1 MKHSGLL
8 RKTLLAI
15 VLLLL
20 GLYPFA
26 VYFSIGH
33 LSPRYLALFIILVF
47 IIRYLL
53 LKNKSWSFNNI
64 ATLLMLA
71 LGASMCLWVMV
82 ENDIAAIRLYP
93 FLVSMLFLMVFSY
106 SLINPPTV
114 IERLARLQT
123 PQLVPATVVYTRKV
137 TWVWCGFFIVNGG
150 VALITALFA
159 SLKVWTFYNGFLSY
173 VLIGALFGAELI
185 ARHFHR
191 KRLHLHAAGG

>member
-1 MKHSGLL
+1 MKQHTLL
-8 RKTLLAI
+8 RKILLAI

-20 GLYPFA
+20 ALYPFA
-26 VYFSIGH
+26 VYFSIDY
-33 LSPRYLALFIILVF
+33 LSPRYLALAIILVF
-47 IIRYLL
+47 IMRFVL

-64 ATLLMLA
+64 ATLLMLI
-71 LGASMCLWVMV
+71 LGGAMCLWAMV
-82 ENDIAAIRLYP
+82 ENNLAAIRLYP

-123 PQLVPATVVYTRKV
+123 PQLAPETVIYTRNV
-137 TWVWCGFFIVNGG
+137 TWVWCGFFIVNGAT
-150 VALITALFA
+150 ALITALFC

-173 VLIGALFGAELI
+173 ILIGVLFGVELI

-191 KRLHLHAAGG
+191 KRLQLNTAGN

>member
-20 GLYPFA
+20 GLYPFV
-26 VYFSIGH
+26 VYFSLGH
-33 LSPRYLALFIILVF
+33 LSPRYLALCIILVF
-47 IIRYLL
+47 IVRYLL

-64 ATLLMLA
+64 ATLLMLLA
-71 LGASMCLWVMV
+71 GAVMCLWVIV

-123 PQLVPATVVYTRKV
+123 PQLAPETVAYTRKV
-137 TWVWCGFFIVNGG
+137 TWAWCGFFIMNGG

-173 VLIGALFGAELI
+173 VLIGALFGVELI
-185 ARHFHR
+185 TRYFHR
-191 KRLHLHAAGG
+191 KRLRLNVAGT